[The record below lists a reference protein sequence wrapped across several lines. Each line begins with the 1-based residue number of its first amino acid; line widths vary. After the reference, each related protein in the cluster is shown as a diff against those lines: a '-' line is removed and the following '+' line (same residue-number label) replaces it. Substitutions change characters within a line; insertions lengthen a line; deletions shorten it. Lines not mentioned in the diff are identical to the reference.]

1 MDKGVEMDENIF
13 SGIGLVNSEPYPIKK
28 EDLIKLHMSYML
40 ARTGAMFKW
49 KGLPDTIPQRILE
62 GQIQKGYTGIVKKD
76 DKFYQVFG
84 TLSSELD
91 YNYMPTKYIVANP
104 YLITKTFTI
113 NKDVVIIPNDNR
125 YMGLYPL
132 CRYYATLLS
141 ENVISKNILTVNS
154 RAMNV
159 FKVTNERQYND
170 VIEFIKKLYDG
181 DIDAI
186 VQKEIYSNI
195 ETLPF
200 ADSRSHQ
207 SITELIED
215 QQYIKAAWYNDLGLQ
230 ANYNMKR
237 ESINSN
243 EAQLNESALRP
254 FVDVMLESR
263 KNACKKIKEIF
274 GLELDVEFDSS
285 WETQKKTEELE
296 LKNLSINMDKN
307 KENEVKE
314 NEVKEQE
321 NDDNKED

>member
-1 MDKGVEMDENIF
+1 MDENIF

>member
-1 MDKGVEMDENIF
+1 MDDNIF
-13 SGIGLVNSEPYPIKK
+13 SGTGLVNSSPYPIKK

-76 DKFYQVFG
+76 DEFYQVFG

-254 FVDVMLESR
+254 FVDIMLESR

-274 GLELDVEFDSS
+274 GFELDVEFDSS
-285 WETQKKTEELE
+285 WATQKKTEELE

>member
-1 MDKGVEMDENIF
+1 MDENIF

-254 FVDVMLESR
+254 FVDIMLESR
-263 KNACKKIKEIF
+263 KNACKKIKDIF

-285 WETQKKTEELE
+285 WATQKKTEELE

>member
-1 MDKGVEMDENIF
+1 MDKGAEMDDNIF
-13 SGIGLVNSEPYPIKK
+13 SGIGLVNSAPYPIKK

-62 GQIQKGYTGIVKKD
+62 GQIQRGYTGIVKKD
-76 DKFYQVFG
+76 GEFYQVFG

-195 ETLPF
+195 DTLPF

-307 KENEVKE
+307 NESEVKE

>member
-1 MDKGVEMDENIF
+1 MDENIF
-13 SGIGLVNSEPYPIKK
+13 SGIGLVNSAPYPIKK

-62 GQIQKGYTGIVKKD
+62 GQIQKGYTGIIKKD
-76 DKFYQVFG
+76 GKFYQVFG

-91 YNYMPTKYIVANP
+91 YNYMPTKYIVTNP
-104 YLITKTFTI
+104 YLVTQTFTI

-195 ETLPF
+195 DTLPF

-215 QQYIKAAWYNDLGLQ
+215 QQYIKAAWFNDLGLQ

-243 EAQLNESALRP
+243 EAQLNKSALRP
-254 FVDVMLESR
+254 FVDIMLESR
-263 KNACKKIKEIF
+263 KYGCKNAKEVF

-307 KENEVKE
+307 KENEVKK